1 MQKHPGLLLGT
12 LNCIETSKQHLQTK
26 DSNHRRWYRAMLNTQ
41 KHPCKTSVLE
51 LVPLGLVSEQQKQA
65 KRQETDR

>member
-1 MQKHPGLLLGT
+1 MPYT
-12 LNCIETSKQHLQTK
+12 LK
-26 DSNHRRWYRAMLNTQ
+26 D
-41 KHPCKTSVLE
+41 PCKTSVLE